1 MTQAP
6 LRVLC
11 LDIEG
16 GHGGSSRS
24 LHESLR
30 HMDRSRVAPEVWC
43 RRGGRIEALYAELGI
58 PCRVEPALP
67 KVSSLPRISRNL
79 IAYAGA
85 LPGFVA
91 GRPALQALARE
102 VNDRFEVVHFNHEGF
117 WLLARWLRP
126 RAPARLVMHIRTNL
140 WDTAFARRQ
149 IRSISRIVDRLV
161 FITENE
167 RAHFRSLGGRGQ
179 GTVIY
184 NIVAPPQEGLTQH
197 ADIPRDERFKLA
209 CLSTYTWN
217 RGLDRL
223 ADVAAALEA
232 AGRSD
237 FLFVMAGDM
246 RLSRSLPGRLGAIG
260 RRGGSLA
267 DYVAERGL
275 ADSFLFLGHV
285 AQPERVLAGCQA
297 LAKPTR
303 EDNPW
308 GRDVLEALASGKP
321 VLSVGSWEIFVEDGV
336 TGFLKPSF
344 DAGEWARALIRLA
357 DDPERRRAMAEA
369 GKARVMSLCHGPS
382 RAAELAQV
390 WQSAG
395 RASGQK
401 TSGRVG

>member
-30 HMDRSRVAPEVWC
+30 HMDRSRVEPEVWC

-67 KVSSLPRISRNL
+67 KVSSLPRLSRNL
-79 IAYAGA
+79 IAYAGV
-85 LPGFVA
+85 LPGFVG
-91 GRPALQALARE
+91 GRPALRALARE

-126 RAPARLVMHIRTNL
+126 RASARLVMHIRTKL
-140 WDTAFARRQ
+140 WDTPVARRQ
-149 IRSISRIVDRLV
+149 IRGISRVVDRLV

-184 NIVAPPQEGLTQH
+184 NIVAPPQEGLTRH
-197 ADIPRDERFKLA
+197 AEIPHDERFRVA

-223 ADVAAALEA
+223 ADVAAALNA
-232 AGRSD
+232 AGRRD
-237 FLFVMAGDM
+237 VLFVMAGDM
-246 RLSRSLPGRLGAIG
+246 WLSRSLPGVLGAVG
-260 RRGGSLA
+260 RRGGTLA
-267 DYVAERGL
+267 DYVAECGL
-275 ADSFLFLGHV
+275 ADLFLFLGHV
-285 AQPERVLAGCQA
+285 AEPERVLAACHV
-297 LAKPTR
+297 LVKPTR
-303 EDNPW
+303 EDNPG
-308 GRDVLEALASGKP
+308 GRDVLEALACGKP
-321 VLSVGSWEIFVEDGV
+321 VLSVGSWDTFVEDGV

-369 GKARVMSLCHGPS
+369 GKARVMRLCHGPS

-390 WQSAG
+390 WRSAARAPSQKTAG
-395 RASGQK
+395 RAG
-401 TSGRVG
+401 